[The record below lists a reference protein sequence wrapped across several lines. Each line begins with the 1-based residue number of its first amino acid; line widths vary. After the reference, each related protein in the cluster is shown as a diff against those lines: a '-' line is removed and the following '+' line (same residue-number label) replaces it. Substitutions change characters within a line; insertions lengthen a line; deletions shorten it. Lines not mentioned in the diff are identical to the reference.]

1 MQIGSM
7 APDFQLPLHTGEE
20 FRLSSNRGKAS
31 VVLYFCTK
39 DFPGNW
45 TKDDRLVSKTLKEIE
60 RLGARIIGISADSN
74 DNHRML
80 AREFDFSF
88 PLASDPRMEV
98 FRNYRTLWLRG
109 LAIRRITYI
118 VDKQGIIRGKSQ
130 NELLVDRHWNYVL
143 RILRELNDEDS
154 MRRYNRQ
161 FWNL

>member
-1 MQIGSM
+1 MQIGSP

-20 FRLSSNRGKAS
+20 FRLSSNRGKTN
-31 VVLYFCTK
+31 VVLYFCTR

-45 TKDDRLVSKTLKEIE
+45 TKDRRSVSKNLKEIE
-60 RLGARIIGISADSN
+60 QLGARIIGISADSS

-80 AREFDFSF
+80 AREFEVSF

-118 VDKQGIIRGKSQ
+118 IDKQGIIRGKTH
-130 NELLVDRHWNYVL
+130 NELLVDRHWKYVL
-143 RILRELNDEDS
+143 RILRELNDEES
-154 MRRYNRQ
+154 MRRYNQQ